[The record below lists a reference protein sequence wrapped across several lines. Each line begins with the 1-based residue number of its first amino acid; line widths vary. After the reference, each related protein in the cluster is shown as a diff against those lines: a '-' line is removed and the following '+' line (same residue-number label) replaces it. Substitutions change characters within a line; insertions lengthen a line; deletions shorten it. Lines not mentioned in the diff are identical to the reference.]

1 MANCY
6 TCPECGD
13 CLDWS
18 EAYSHK
24 CEPITVKVVNEKLAP
39 KESEPAI
46 DYSTDPAT
54 VRTREAVMAK
64 IRAMA
69 AGQKN

>member
-1 MANCY
+1 MAGNY
-6 TCPECGD
+6 YECPYCGEH
-13 CLDWS
+13 LDWG
-18 EAYSHK
+18 EKHR
-24 CEPITVKVVNEKLAP
+24 CEPRTVKVVNEKLAP

-54 VRTREAVMAK
+54 VRAREAVMAQ

>member
-1 MANCY
+1 MAGNY
-6 TCPECGD
+6 YECPYCGEH
-13 CLDWS
+13 LDWG
-18 EAYSHK
+18 EKHK
-24 CEPITVKVVNEKLAP
+24 CEPVPVRVVNNKLAP